1 MLFLSDVKQ
10 FEINKRRSLLK
21 SSKQILTGNRYQLN
35 NKYNHLFVER
45 MNIKYN

>member
-21 SSKQILTGNRYQLN
+21 SSKQILTGISTKQ
-35 NKYNHLFVER
+35 
-45 MNIKYN
+45 